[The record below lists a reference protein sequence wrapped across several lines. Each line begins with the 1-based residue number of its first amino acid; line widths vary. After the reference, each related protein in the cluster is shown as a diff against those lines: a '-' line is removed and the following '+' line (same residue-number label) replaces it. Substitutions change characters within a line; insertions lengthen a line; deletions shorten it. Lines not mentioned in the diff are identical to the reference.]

1 MPIYLYMFNKAFLC
15 VSKEEKKARYGMQA
29 LYYNDSLIHFDNM
42 MYLCITSIFLDF
54 YKFCIH
60 NTIMLILQ

>member
-1 MPIYLYMFNKAFLC
+1 MPIYLYINKAFLC
-15 VSKEEKKARYGMQA
+15 VSKEKKARYGMQA

-60 NTIMLILQ
+60 NTTMLILQ